1 MTDTLRFTDAIT
13 RPRHC
18 FYTLTY
24 IDGKT
29 HPVPYTTVEV
39 LKTELSVGDIVVLSK
54 GWETE
59 DVDLLHRVN
68 RINAKSITLL
78 NCDQYG
84 ATEPYKGE
92 YSKEL
97 YKCNDTRKFKK
108 MVLKPIAVEIV
119 EEEKKP
125 VRTPEIED
133 ALKRYK
139 AGRMLHNMF
148 MDGLTTDESG
158 ESRKQKGITDFYAL
172 MNDLYKLNA
181 SEASPYFVQWNKEM
195 KTSN

>member
-1 MTDTLRFTDAIT
+1 MAGGRKARTSKMTETLRFTDAIT

-39 LKTELSVGDIVVLSK
+39 LKTELNVGDIVVLSK
-54 GWETE
+54 CWETE
-59 DVDLLHRVN
+59 DVDLLHRVS
-68 RINAKSITLL
+68 RINKKSITLL

-97 YKCNDTRKFKK
+97 YKCNDTRKFHK
-108 MVLKPIAVEIV
+108 MVLKPISVEIV
-119 EEEKKP
+119 ED
-125 VRTPEIED
+125 TP
-133 ALKRYK
+133 
-139 AGRMLHNMF
+139 N
-148 MDGLTTDESG
+148 
-158 ESRKQKGITDFYAL
+158 
-172 MNDLYKLNA
+172 
-181 SEASPYFVQWNKEM
+181 
-195 KTSN
+195 